1 MLYKRIILVSKTTE
15 MTQFEMST
23 TQNLIPNLIFSI
35 INKNKFLIFQVGDF
49 VKDPDKRN
57 IYSKC

>member
-1 MLYKRIILVSKTTE
+1 MILVSKTTE

-23 TQNLIPNLIFSI
+23 TQKLIPNLIFSI
-35 INKNKFLIFQVGDF
+35 VNKNKFLIFEVGDF
-49 VKDPDKRN
+49 VRDPDKRN